1 MLRRA
6 SGAVNAT
13 LEIFL
18 YRNQLQLATTDALYS
33 DGDRYLPAI
42 AALDHLKVFLPAVS
56 NVLVLGTGLG
66 SMVRATRSK
75 GYDPK
80 FTLVDNDE
88 VVLKWA
94 IEFLDDVHISRITP
108 VCMDANAFI
117 EQNNIKYD
125 LIFRDIFS
133 GRVVPGFV
141 TTAVFLQQCRD
152 SLAPGGHLA
161 FNYIIN
167 DDRHWESVQN
177 ICSLIFPGYTAISM
191 GINRIIIS

>member
-1 MLRRA
+1 
-6 SGAVNAT
+6 
-13 LEIFL
+13 
-18 YRNQLQLATTDALYS
+18 
-33 DGDRYLPAI
+33 
-42 AALDHLKVFLPAVS
+42 
-56 NVLVLGTGLG
+56 
-66 SMVRATRSK
+66 
-75 GYDPK
+75 
-80 FTLVDNDE
+80 
-88 VVLKWA
+88 
-94 IEFLDDVHISRITP
+94 
-108 VCMDANAFI
+108 MDANAFI
-117 EQNNIKYD
+117 EQNNVKYE
-125 LIFRDIFS
+125 LIFIDIFS